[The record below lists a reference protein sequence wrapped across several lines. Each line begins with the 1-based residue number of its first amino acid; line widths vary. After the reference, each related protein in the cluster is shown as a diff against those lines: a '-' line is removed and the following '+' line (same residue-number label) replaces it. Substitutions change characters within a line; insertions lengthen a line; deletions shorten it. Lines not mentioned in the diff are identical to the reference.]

1 TAMGSDSRATE
12 DVPPAELLAQLRAK
26 LAQYD
31 ELTRAS
37 ERLVQEEKTL
47 ENYVRNMMDSNVFS

>member
-1 TAMGSDSRATE
+1 MGSDSRATE

-31 ELTRAS
+31 ELTRTT
-37 ERLVQEEKTL
+37 ERLAQEEKTL
-47 ENYVRNMMDSNVFS
+47 ENYVRNMMDSN